1 VPEDWERQLELWQSA
16 GLIDPVTAERIREY
30 ESAQEHVAGFHW
42 PVLLAL
48 AFGALLLG
56 AGIMLFVS
64 AHWDTLSPLYRLL
77 LALFMVAVFHVG
89 GAFMSTRSSGMAIA
103 LHTAGT
109 IALGAGIAL
118 TGQIFHLDVHWP
130 SGIMLWALGA
140 AIAAGVLRH
149 WTQAAITAILLPL
162 WLCGEWAFA
171 MDDIGVSYSAPAE
184 AGLFLAALAYMSARR
199 EGDDSPL
206 RWALVWIGALGFAP
220 AAISLC
226 WGARVEP
233 GWQYQA
239 IGWTT
244 ALLVPL
250 AFSVLLRGRDAIWNF
265 AAAAWAIAL
274 YAINRGGGE
283 HLLNYAWCA
292 IGALILIAWGL
303 YENRAERIN
312 FGIACFAFTVCAFY
326 FSNVMDKLGR
336 SASLVGLG
344 VLFLAGGWLLEQT
357 RRKLIA
363 RVKPEAV

>member
-312 FGIACFAFTVCAFY
+312 FGIAGFAFTVCAFY